1 MSEEANDKRKGSRR
15 EIARRS
21 SEGAID
27 ARQIDAFVENYPSAL
42 ARSRPSHRLRAR
54 PHHLQALGGDMT
66 VARIGARREAASRPS
81 VADLASEVAAALR
94 VRLKESPL
102 LTFAAAGGVGY
113 VLGGGVT
120 VGVLARLLTRIIH
133 ERISARAR

>member
-1 MSEEANDKRKGSRR
+1 
-15 EIARRS
+15 
-21 SEGAID
+21 
-27 ARQIDAFVENYPSAL
+27 
-42 ARSRPSHRLRAR
+42 
-54 PHHLQALGGDMT
+54 MT

-120 VGVLARLLTRIIH
+120 VGVLARLL
-133 ERISARAR
+133 RAGLSTALTIRAEQALTDWLTIGGRPEIPREASSRGTGDSK